1 LPEQVPADGFQV
13 SEAYIESSSV
23 QCETRVCMV
32 YHLSGDP
39 RDSCQK
45 STTPCDSTKQV
56 CPPSCSDKT
65 ERDNRV
71 YCTCRCD
78 AGNSNFATC
87 QCPTGFGC
95 VPVLEQGDQGV
106 RGSYCVR
113 NGTYTKG
120 S

>member
-1 LPEQVPADGFQV
+1 M

-32 YHLSGDP
+32 YHLTGDP
-39 RDSCQK
+39 RSGC
-45 STTPCDSTKQV
+45 TPPTGTCDPAKQV
-56 CPPSCSDKT
+56 CPPSCSNPSDVQKL
-65 ERDNRV
+65 V

-87 QCPTGFGC
+87 QCPSGFGC